1 MKKRAKVLIALML
14 TAMMSVPCNSV
25 VYAGADEDKSVKTT
39 ENGDQKETE
48 GRETDGKESD
58 GKEPGPKEAEN
69 EDKPAL
75 CNEGNHKLVEDRVIL
90 PTCITPGYTIYK
102 CEVAGCDYEE
112 NRDLTEPLKHDLK
125 EISREEAT
133 TEKTGTIT
141 YKCQRKGCEYQE
153 KVEIPVKTPE
163 EDKKPDDGQNPGEDK
178 NPEDGQTP
186 GEDKKP
192 ENEAKPGG
200 ETGTEPEKNTEPT
213 VTPSGEANNT
223 AQDKTDS
230 KADKQ
235 EENEL
240 PEEDIDEEYL
250 TYSSSTSTSVVVEY
264 DPTTANDTIKLS
276 TAGKDSEQAAE
287 VSGRTVPAET
297 AEIIKDDKGNIT
309 DLAVSTELDEVR
321 NGFSLKSE
329 AGTLHSISIINKKDP
344 KNHWITLSAKKNASE
359 LGIRFYEMDD
369 QVIMVLTEN
378 EKPLNITNVTDDK
391 NKITLTTATGG
402 VCEIYKNVQKFFIN
416 EQYKIPGRVN
426 QVVFDDLWG
435 EKTEV
440 SFQYIKDNTNLLKE
454 EQTDETLTE
463 NTDAAKESDS
473 ELYWIRPFNDDSQ
486 EPIVITVYKK

>member
-14 TAMMSVPCNSV
+14 AVMMSVPCNSV

-48 GRETDGKESD
+48 GRETEGKESD
-58 GKEPGPKEAEN
+58 GKEPGPKEAET

-90 PTCITPGYTIYK
+90 PTCITPGYTVYK

-112 NRDLTEPLKHDLK
+112 NRDLTEPLKHDFK
-125 EISREEAT
+125 EISRVEAT

-153 KVEIPVKTPE
+153 EVEIPVKTPE
-163 EDKKPDDGQNPGEDK
+163 EDKKPGDGQN
-178 NPEDGQTP
+178 P

-192 ENEAKPGG
+192 ENETKPGG
-200 ETGTEPEKNTEPT
+200 ETVTEPEKNTEPT
-213 VTPSGEANNT
+213 VTPSEEANNT
-223 AQDKTDS
+223 AQNKTDS
-230 KADKQ
+230 KTDKQ

-250 TYSSSTSTSVVVEY
+250 TYSSSTSTSVVAEY
-264 DPTTANDTIKLS
+264 DPTTANDTIRLS
-276 TAGKDSEQAAE
+276 TAGKDSEQTEE

-297 AEIIKDDKGNIT
+297 TEIIKDDKGNIT
-309 DLAVSTELDEVR
+309 DLAVSTELDEIR

-344 KNHWITLSAKKNASE
+344 KNHWITLSAKKKASE
-359 LGIRFYEMDD
+359 LGIRFYEIDD

-391 NKITLTTATGG
+391 NKITLTTSTGG
-402 VCEIYKNVQKFFIN
+402 ICEINKNVQKFFIN
-416 EQYKIPGRVN
+416 EQHKIPGRAN
-426 QVVFDDLWG
+426 QVVFDDLQG

-454 EQTDETLTE
+454 GQSGETLTE